1 MKKHNF
7 IFALLLLSS
16 MTPVDKAWGIKL
28 VLEYDGQTIT
38 LGDEHRDR
46 NGQREY
52 WEDGALIM
60 ISKCKSSSSC
70 KQTLTNNDGSTQVD
84 IYQNS
89 KHILQNSEKTDGT
102 KESITYLD
110 NQLEASHVIEKTD
123 GTKETWEYESTGG
136 NGSLLTMHGK
146 TDSNGT
152 TKETWEYDGWDKR
165 IYSIYSDDQ
174 LVERKSEGEF
184 GDGFETISY
193 EKYENGQ
200 LVEKGYPAEDA
211 IFIDDSCACGNP
223 VYASNVVEK
232 YENGQITEEKKYE
245 WDENAY
251 EEHLTSETKY
261 ENGEEVTRQEW
272 TYENGNITSEAKYE
286 NGDKIETIYNYGEAD
301 YYCDNYIDEGWSEC
315 WEDEGGALLST
326 QTYKNGQLIG
336 DVSYGISE
344 YCPEEGDCFDI
355 WAIKSTNNYAQD
367 TNIKEYNPA
376 DGSYTIKDEN
386 GNIIGFEGKRIFTI
400 DEANQV
406 AGKVNSVKIR
416 YR

>member
-16 MTPVDKAWGIKL
+16 MTPVDKAWGITL

-38 LGDEHRDR
+38 LGDEHRER
-46 NGQREY
+46 YGQREV
-52 WEDGALIM
+52 WEDGALNV
-60 ISKCKSSSSC
+60 ISECESSSSC

-136 NGSLLTMHGK
+136 YGSRLTMHGK

-165 IYSIYSDDQ
+165 IYSIYGDDQ
-174 LVERKSEGEF
+174 LVERKSEGDF
-184 GDGFETISY
+184 GGDFETISY

-232 YENGQITEEKKYE
+232 YENGQLTEEKRYE

-251 EEHLTSETKY
+251 INRLTSET
-261 ENGEEVTRQEW
+261 
-272 TYENGNITSEAKYE
+272 KYE
-286 NGDKIETIYNYGEAD
+286 NGDKIETIYNYGYTD
-301 YYCDNYIDEGWSEC
+301 NYCDFYDGDC
-315 WEDEGGALLST
+315 WPQDGVLLST
-326 QTYKNGQLIG
+326 KTLKNDQLIG
-336 DVSYGISE
+336 EEIYGNE
-344 YCPEEGDCFDI
+344 RYCDDEDYCALK
-355 WAIKSTNNYAQD
+355 WVVVSTNNYAQD
-367 TNIKEYNPA
+367 TNIKEYNPD

-386 GNIIGFEGKRIFTI
+386 GNIIGFEGKRIYTI
-400 DEANQV
+400 DEANAV
-406 AGKVNSVKIR
+406 TKPMGNTVSIR

>member
-60 ISKCKSSSSC
+60 ISECESSSSC

-123 GTKETWEYESTGG
+123 GTKETWEYESTDG
-136 NGSLLTMHGK
+136 NGSRLTMHGK

-200 LVEKGYPAEDA
+200 
-211 IFIDDSCACGNP
+211 
-223 VYASNVVEK
+223 
-232 YENGQITEEKKYE
+232 ITEEKRYAMMYN
-245 WDENAY
+245 ENMA
-251 EEHLTSETKY
+251 EDVQKLISET
-261 ENGEEVTRQEW
+261 
-272 TYENGNITSEAKYE
+272 KYE
-286 NGDKIETIYNYGEAD
+286 NGDKIETIYNYG
-301 YYCDNYIDEGWSEC
+301 YTDNYCEFYDDDC
-315 WEDEGGALLST
+315 WPEDGVLLST
-326 QTYKNGQLIG
+326 KTFKNGQLIG
-336 DVSYGISE
+336 EEIYGNE
-344 YCPEEGDCFDI
+344 RYCDDEDYCALK
-355 WAIKSTNNYAQD
+355 WVVVSTNNYAQN

-386 GNIIGFEGKRIFTI
+386 GNIIGFEGKRIYTI

-406 AGKVNSVKIR
+406 AGKTNTFSIR